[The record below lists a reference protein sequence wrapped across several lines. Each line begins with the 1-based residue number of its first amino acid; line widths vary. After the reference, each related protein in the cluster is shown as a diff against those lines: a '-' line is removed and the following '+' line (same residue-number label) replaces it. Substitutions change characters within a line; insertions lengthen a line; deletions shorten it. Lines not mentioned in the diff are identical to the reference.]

1 MVPQGIRSKRKE
13 DKVSNKRQVALVKHE
28 FRPEI
33 LKSVADFET
42 QMNKAGFDVIDV
54 DSGEDFRAAE
64 LTVVFGG
71 DGTILRAVEVT
82 RKFDIPIIG
91 INYGHVGFLAEA
103 EPNTLTD
110 VVHSIKNRLWTVD
123 QRMTIDIVVHR
134 PDGSVEHS
142 WALNEVSIEK
152 DARSRMIETDLAVDD
167 REVSSFKADAVLVS
181 TPTGSTAYNFSAGG
195 PIVWPNVEAI
205 LFLPIAAHALFTRPM
220 VVGPE
225 SKLDVQIRADDALV
239 WCDGRRCLEA
249 PAGTIVTAY
258 RGEKAVRLARI
269 HNTPFS
275 GRLVAKFDLPVHG
288 WRNRRE
294 D

>member
-1 MVPQGIRSKRKE
+1 M
-13 DKVSNKRQVALVKHE
+13 SNKRQVALVKHE